1 MKKVFTKEVTIA
13 VITIISL
20 VILFLGLNY
29 MKGINLFQPAN
40 YYYISLSNVSEL
52 QNSSPVLVDGFKVGI
67 VNDIQYD
74 YNHPGHI
81 VVQIGLDK
89 DLKVQTGSYA
99 ELKSNLTAGAYLD
112 LKLNT
117 YVGSYCAIGDT
128 IQGVAAIGMMDKLS
142 TDILPQIEQILP
154 RLDSILLGIQV
165 LVNHPALN
173 QSLNHIEATTAD
185 LQKSSAQLS
194 GLLAN
199 DIPAI
204 ASHLNTVS
212 SDFSVVSGNL
222 KAVDFQRTFSSV
234 DTLLNNMNQ
243 ISQQLNNPTNSLGL
257 LLNDRTLYD
266 HLDSTAYNASKL
278 FLDLKERPKRYVH
291 FSLF

>member
-74 YNHPGHI
+74 YDHPGHI